1 MEAAAE
7 EASRDVSALKARV
20 SELEQAQHDMAAVV
34 AALQQQL
41 GQIQAQLAA
50 AALSV

>member
-1 MEAAAE
+1 
-7 EASRDVSALKARV
+7 VSALKARV

-41 GQIQAQLAA
+41 GIMQERLAA
-50 AALSV
+50 EAKSA

>member
-1 MEAAAE
+1 
-7 EASRDVSALKARV
+7 VSALKKRV
-20 SELEQAQHDMAAVV
+20 SELEQSQHDMAAVV

-50 AALSV
+50 KAQAA